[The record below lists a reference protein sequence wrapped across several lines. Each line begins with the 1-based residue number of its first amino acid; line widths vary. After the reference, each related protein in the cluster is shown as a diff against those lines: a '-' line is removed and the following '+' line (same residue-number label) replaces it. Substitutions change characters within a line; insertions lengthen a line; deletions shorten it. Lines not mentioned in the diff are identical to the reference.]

1 MPAPTPTTTSVIDDS
16 NRTSSLTTPLGAN
29 ASVAVMGPDASTYYD
44 QLTWTILEIQRLL
57 GVAYP
62 SASVELVLDAPVL
75 SGKCGEHT
83 PEIQKSSTTYT
94 MTNSTIQI
102 DPNNCVQGELRTIFH
117 VTANACFGGDAAWL
131 DAGLAGY
138 FEYRLILMD
147 TPWSE
152 PAPFIPE
159 SRCDHYRNI
168 SELESGISSPA
179 VIFES
184 PPVAGNLVARQP
196 ESRCPYTLSAGL
208 FLALE
213 EHLGADAFVSAVA
226 NLARERTG
234 LIREERG
241 IDDVRLVFADYGK
254 EALNIIDLWYEGNP
268 KMLFY
273 THNNSIDWE
282 TAPTV
287 TSTGELVM
295 VGYAELG
302 SMFTDRQ
309 DNYCSQFELVDPS
322 NRYSYSLL
330 VLQRRF
336 LSLVSFGVKIALL
349 DPMPQSC
356 QGCGVIAKKW
366 FQIPFLTNHRCNTR
380 KPTVIVGHLAAL
392 IEFKGAC
399 IGLFL

>member
-1 MPAPTPTTTSVIDDS
+1 
-16 NRTSSLTTPLGAN
+16 
-29 ASVAVMGPDASTYYD
+29 
-44 QLTWTILEIQRLL
+44 
-57 GVAYP
+57 
-62 SASVELVLDAPVL
+62 
-75 SGKCGEHT
+75 
-83 PEIQKSSTTYT
+83 
-94 MTNSTIQI
+94 
-102 DPNNCVQGELRTIFH
+102 
-117 VTANACFGGDAAWL
+117 
-131 DAGLAGY
+131 
-138 FEYRLILMD
+138 MD

-168 SELESGISSPA
+168 SELESRISSPA

-208 FLALE
+208 FLALD

-234 LIREERG
+234 LICEERG

-254 EALNIIDLWYEGNP
+254 EALNIIDLWYEGNH

-366 FQIPFLTNHRCNTR
+366 FQIPFPTNRRCNTR

-392 IEFKGAC
+392 VEFKGRALAC
-399 IGLFL
+399 SFDSLTLHKVSVELYHCATLLDAGPNGGYRRQARTCGGQRLAFGHHQVLQLEANMGRSCRRVGAAVL